1 MPKAADQ
8 AALTRQQAEDSRW
21 EWERLQNLHKKSIQ
35 DLTHFGKESASNSL
49 LELSTLLTGDTDN
62 ADNLWK
68 ICQQI
73 KLVSNQDEAYKRK
86 IAAVATIVSKM
97 ESEILNTPASLTQ
110 AEGAITAEDRQH
122 EVALRLEDLDVA
134 REV

>member
-1 MPKAADQ
+1 MPKATDT
-8 AALTRQQAEDSRW
+8 AALTRQQAEDSRR
-21 EWERLQNLHKKSIQ
+21 EWERLQNLHKVSIL

-97 ESEILNTPASLTQ
+97 E
-110 AEGAITAEDRQH
+110 
-122 EVALRLEDLDVA
+122 
-134 REV
+134 